1 VSAVLGVSCFFHDAA
16 AALTL
21 DGVVVAAAEEER
33 FSRRKHDARL
43 PRRAI
48 RYCLESAGLEGG
60 GVDYVVFYEKPLRKL
75 RRVVATLAATAPRSS
90 AAFAA
95 AARAWRDERLWIRA
109 SLAEAAGVP
118 AERVLFVD
126 HHTSHAASTFLASP
140 FEEAAVLT
148 VDGVGEWSTTTIAAA
163 SGTFD
168 GIGDTTIRL
177 LRSQSFP
184 HSLGL
189 FYSAFTAYLGFEV
202 NDGEYKV
209 MGMAAYG
216 APRFEEAVRRTLRGY
231 DDGSFW
237 LDLDYFAFHHSLS
250 DSFAPALE
258 ELLGELARDP
268 SEPFATRSA
277 DPDAPGELVR
287 RGEFYADVA
296 ASVQKVTED
305 TVVALAHEAHRLTG
319 SRNLCLAG
327 GVALNGLA
335 NARALRETPFERIF
349 IPPAPGDAG
358 GAIGA
363 ALYVEH
369 VLLGRPRSY
378 VMRHAYLGKSWSTDE
393 IRVALD
399 GASAS
404 YRIIDD
410 EERLCETLAGELE
423 RGRVV
428 GWFQGRSEWGPR
440 ALGNRSILA
449 DPRDRAMTRRIN
461 EKIKYREP
469 FRPFAPAILERDVA
483 SYVDGMEAAQLPA
496 RFMLLVLPL
505 AESRREQI
513 PAVDH
518 FGTAR
523 LQSVTP
529 DANPRFYRLLESFER
544 RTDVPVLLNTSFN
557 LRGEPIVNSPSD
569 ALSTF
574 ARSDLDLLVLGP
586 CVVSR

>member
-1 VSAVLGVSCFFHDAA
+1 
-16 AALTL
+16 
-21 DGVVVAAAEEER
+21 
-33 FSRRKHDARL
+33 
-43 PRRAI
+43 
-48 RYCLESAGLEGG
+48 
-60 GVDYVVFYEKPLRKL
+60 
-75 RRVVATLAATAPRSS
+75 
-90 AAFAA
+90 
-95 AARAWRDERLWIRA
+95 
-109 SLAEAAGVP
+109 
-118 AERVLFVD
+118 
-126 HHTSHAASTFLASP
+126 
-140 FEEAAVLT
+140 
-148 VDGVGEWSTTTIAAA
+148 
-163 SGTFD
+163 
-168 GIGDTTIRL
+168 
-177 LRSQSFP
+177 
-184 HSLGL
+184 
-189 FYSAFTAYLGFEV
+189 
-202 NDGEYKV
+202 
-209 MGMAAYG
+209 
-216 APRFEEAVRRTLRGY
+216 VRRTLRSY

-237 LDLDYFAFHHSLS
+237 LDLDYFAFHHSPS
-250 DSFAPALE
+250 ESFAPPLE
-258 ELLGELARDP
+258 ELLGERARDP
-268 SEPFATRSA
+268 SEPFASRTV
-277 DPDAPGELVR
+277 DPGAPAELVR

-305 TVVALAHEAHRLTG
+305 AVVAVAREAHRLTG

-378 VMRHAYLGKSWSTDE
+378 VMRHAYLGKSWSTDD
-393 IRVALD
+393 IRAALD
-399 GASAS
+399 GASTS
-404 YRIIDD
+404 YRTIDD
-410 EERLCETLAGELE
+410 EETLCETLADELE
-423 RGRVV
+423 LGRVV

-449 DPRDRAMTRRIN
+449 DPRDRTMTRRIN

-483 SYVDGMEAAQLPA
+483 AYVDGTEAAQLPA

-505 AESRREQI
+505 SESRREHI

-523 LQSVTP
+523 LQSVTA
-529 DANPRFYRLLESFER
+529 DANPRFHRLLESFER

-557 LRGEPIVNSPSD
+557 LRGEPIVNSPAD

-574 ARSDLDLLVLGP
+574 SRSDLDLLVLGP